1 MARAINKKEAIK
13 LYAETYGLKL
23 KEAEKQL
30 NNVYEFIMGRLMA
43 GDAVRI
49 KGVGTLRKVDRPAR
63 ECRVPGTNTV
73 VNVGARFTFKL
84 KGKTYDAE

>member
-1 MARAINKKEAIK
+1 MERAINKKDAIK
-13 LYAETYGLKL
+13 LYAAAYNVSL

-30 NNVYEFIMGRLMA
+30 DNVFEFIFGRLMA

-49 KGVGTLRKVDRPAR
+49 KGVGTLRKVERPAR
-63 ECRVPGTNTV
+63 ECRVPGTNEV
-73 VNVGARFTFKL
+73 VEVGARFTFRL